1 MGKIYYRRTTERTS
15 QKLGNE
21 PGLLASPKVSSHTS
35 GGPIRPSPIAPGL
48 KLRDAGLESSRM
60 LAGDRIAMVGSFLMR
75 MYFPRV
81 CLATARVDFDR
92 LFGDEN

>member
-48 KLRDAGLESSRM
+48 KLRDAGLE
-60 LAGDRIAMVGSFLMR
+60 
-75 MYFPRV
+75 
-81 CLATARVDFDR
+81 
-92 LFGDEN
+92 